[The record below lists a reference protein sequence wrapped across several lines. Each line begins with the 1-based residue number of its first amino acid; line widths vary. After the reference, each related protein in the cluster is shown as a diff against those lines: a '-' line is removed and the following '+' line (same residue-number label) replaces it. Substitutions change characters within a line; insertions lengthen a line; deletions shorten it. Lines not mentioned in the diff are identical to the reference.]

1 MAALVTQADLT
12 ARFGATR
19 VREVFCDDGGGTVG
33 PRLTTSLA
41 VGSRDAEAELLK
53 AWPSDQI
60 QTLIDGD
67 EAIKAAVC
75 DLVLAD
81 GMSGR
86 PQWQGD
92 GSPAETLRKT
102 ALDKLKAYAAAEKRS
117 AAEADAGTN
126 PNARVGVVTS
136 GRRTSDF
143 VFAPSAGRPY
153 PRGF

>member
-12 ARFGATR
+12 ARFTATR
-19 VREVFCDDGGGTVG
+19 VKEVFCDDGGGTIG
-33 PRLTTSLA
+33 PRLATSLA
-41 VGSRDAEAELLK
+41 VGSRDAEAELLR
-53 AWPSDQI
+53 AWPSDKI
-60 QTLIDGD
+60 QTLVDGD

-86 PQWQGD
+86 PQWQGE
-92 GSPAETLRKT
+92 GSPVESMRKT

-117 AAEADAGTN
+117 KAEAEAGAN
-126 PNARVGVVTS
+126 PNARVGIVTT
-136 GRRTSDF
+136 GRPESTF
-143 VFAPSAGRPY
+143 VFAPNAASPR

>member
-1 MAALVTQADLT
+1 MALVAQADLT

-19 VREVFCDDGGGTVG
+19 VREVFCDDGSGVVG

-41 VGSRDAEAELLK
+41 VGSRQAEAELLK

-60 QTLIDGD
+60 QTLVDGD

-86 PQWQGD
+86 PQWQGE
-92 GSPAETLRKT
+92 GSPVETLRKT
-102 ALDKLKAYAAAEKRS
+102 AMESLRAYAAAEKRT
-117 AAEADAGTN
+117 AAEATAGAN
-126 PNARVGVVTS
+126 PNARVGLVTT
-136 GRRTSDF
+136 GRPSTTF
-143 VFAPSAGRPY
+143 VFAPNAASPR